1 MKIAMYIASSGSLV
15 DKAIDIWTGLH
26 GYSHCEIVFDFIEK
40 SDDDTFLT
48 YSSSPRDGELRFNR
62 IDMSSGH
69 WYLVDLPE
77 IYSEKQE
84 LEIYNMLKK
93 MEGAKYD
100 WKGILLY
107 FIFAFVHK
115 QDDNKWWCSE
125 ICAYAINQFINPNF
139 KYRISPNKLAKKL
152 KAPKQPYRFGFSWKK
167 SY

>member
-1 MKIAMYIASSGSLV
+1 MKIAMYIASTGSLV
-15 DKAIDIWTGLH
+15 DKIIDAWTGWY
-26 GYSHCEIVFDFIEK
+26 GYSHSEIVFDHIARL
-40 SDDDTFLT
+40 DNTYLT
-48 YSSSPRDGELRFNR
+48 CSSSPRDGKLRFNR

-69 WYLVDLPE
+69 WYMVDIPE

-84 LEIYNMLKK
+84 YEIYNMLKK

-100 WKGILLY
+100 WKGIFFY
-107 FIFAFVHK
+107 FIFSFVHK
-115 QDDNKWWCSE
+115 QDDNEWWCSE
-125 ICAYAINQFINPNF
+125 ICAYIINRFINPNF